1 MRDNDMPSV
10 IQEPSRSIP
19 VIRDADVVVVGGGA
33 AGIGAAVGAARL
45 GARTL
50 LIERYGFLGGT
61 ATAGL
66 MACMNGFRNEMP
78 PPRRQ
83 VIRGLAHELAVR
95 IAHRGGCEDPGD
107 AAPYCL
113 VFDVEAYKHESQELC
128 LEAGAELLLHSY
140 FSDAAMSD
148 GAIQAAVVES
158 KSGRVGI
165 AGKVFVDTSGDAD
178 LCVRAGAPYV
188 TAGQEGEHEA
198 MPMGLMIRLGAVDIA
213 GMLDYV
219 EAHPEG
225 FKSQYW
231 MSPLEECRK
240 RWEQGRQFGVSGFRE
255 CFREK
260 SAVDR
265 RLGLMVFRN
274 QVVTWGGKG
283 GTAGLDPVGLTNAE
297 VDSRRAT
304 MELVELMRRS
314 LPGFEN
320 CELLDTG
327 AQIGVRE
334 TRRVLG
340 EYQLTEDDVMQ
351 GRKFPDAVAVC
362 VNSILSMQDGTGRV
376 YIDHEGYD
384 IPYGT
389 LIPRDTDNLL
399 VAGRCQSATRRA
411 FGSIR
416 GIAICMVLGQA
427 AGIAAA
433 LAADGDGNPRNIDV
447 PKLQRILI
455 DEGNILDIGGQIG

>member
-1 MRDNDMPSV
+1 MHSE

-19 VIRDADVVVVGGGA
+19 VIRDADVVIVGGGP

-95 IAHRGGCEDPGD
+95 MARRGGCEDPGEL
-107 AAPYCL
+107 APYCL

-140 FSDAAMSD
+140 FSDVTMKGGS
-148 GAIQAAVVES
+148 IRAAVVES
-158 KSGRVGI
+158 KSGRVGV

-178 LCVRAGAPYV
+178 LCVRAGAPTV
-188 TAGQEGEHEA
+188 TAGEEGEHEA
-198 MPMGLMIRLGAVDIA
+198 MPMGLMVRVSSVDI
-213 GMLDYV
+213 GKMLDYV
-219 EAHPEG
+219 EAHPEE

-231 MSPLEECRK
+231 MCPLEQCRR
-240 RWEQGRQFGVSGFRE
+240 RWEEGRQFGVSGFRQ
-255 CFREK
+255 CFREGSGK
-260 SAVDR
+260 DR
-265 RLGLMVFRN
+265 SLGLMVFRN
-274 QVVTWGGKG
+274 QIITWGGKG
-283 GTAGLDPVGLTNAE
+283 GTAGLDPVGLTKGEIEARQATAE
-297 VDSRRAT
+297 LID
-304 MELVELMRRS
+304 LMRTC

-327 AQIGVRE
+327 TQIGVRE
-334 TRRVLG
+334 TRRVVG
-340 EYQLTEDDVMQ
+340 EYQLTEEDVLS
-351 GRKFPDAVAVC
+351 GRKSPHAVAVC
-362 VNSILSMQDGTGRV
+362 VNSILSMGDGAGRV

-433 LAADGDGNPRNIDV
+433 LAADSDFNPRNIDV
-447 PKLQRILI
+447 PRLQRVLI
-455 DEGNILDIGGQIG
+455 EEGNILDVGGQIG